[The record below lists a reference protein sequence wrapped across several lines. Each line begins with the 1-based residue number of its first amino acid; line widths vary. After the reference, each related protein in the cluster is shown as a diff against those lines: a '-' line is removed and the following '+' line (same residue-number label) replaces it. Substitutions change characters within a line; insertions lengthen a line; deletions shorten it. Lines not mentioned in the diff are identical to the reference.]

1 MSFTE
6 PVGGPSGSNVHPGT
20 GGPLRDQ
27 IVAYFEQHQKLVE
40 ADAIRLLAAQP
51 WPLTLSQKVIEDA
64 GPARPFVTV
73 AMVERILAVT
83 GSAHASDTRAF
94 PLPTRT
100 IEREAGPL
108 APAAPAP
115 SFAVLLEGFSAPPT
129 TNEPLEAYATLF
141 ASRYRVL
148 SRMMRGRSGLPNLL
162 PVGDVRSRPGTNSV
176 IGMVRDVRTTPEK
189 HHIIVRVE
197 DDTGAIECFVPKD
210 SPIAKTTFLP
220 DEVVGLQLVVG
231 NDPNRAP

>member
-1 MSFTE
+1 M
-6 PVGGPSGSNVHPGT
+6 
-20 GGPLRDQ
+20 
-27 IVAYFEQHQKLVE
+27 AYFEQHQKLVE

-64 GPARPFVTV
+64 GPARPFVTA

-83 GSAHASDTRAF
+83 GAVRSDVARIT
-94 PLPTRT
+94 LPTRILDLEVGASPT
-100 IEREAGPL
+100 A
-108 APAAPAP
+108 AVPA
-115 SFAVLLEGFSAPPT
+115 SFAVVQQGFSAPPT
-129 TNEPLEAYATLF
+129 IDEPLEAYATLF

-162 PVGDVRSRPGTNSV
+162 PVGEVLGRPGTASV

-189 HHIIVRVE
+189 HHVLVRVE
-197 DDTGAIECFVPKD
+197 DETGAIECFVPKD
-210 SPIAKTTFLP
+210 SPVSKTTFLP

-231 NDPNRAP
+231 GDRNRA